1 MCVHVHKRH
10 SDGESMRITLKQIA
24 EAANVS
30 RGTVDR
36 VLHGR
41 YGVDPQTRA
50 KVLAVMDD
58 LNYNPNVMAR
68 ALRGMQNSFRIGAIV
83 PSETNPFYLDVNA
96 GIDEASK
103 MAASYGMEV
112 IKLKMDQVTVEQQ
125 ISCIDRLEEENVCGI
140 MMVAIEDPRV
150 RARINEL
157 PESIPVITF
166 NSDISGT
173 KRMCFVGNDHI
184 MAGRTAGQLMTIV
197 AREGGKIAL
206 LISQINF
213 LAHVERITG
222 FCQVFNEEA
231 RSDIEMIGPYMTY
244 ESESRAYETVRD
256 LLKREKDLVGIYMA
270 GGGQQAAARALAES
284 DRAGQVHMIC
294 HDILP
299 DTIKYIQER
308 VVDFTLGQEAFVQGY
323 MPIEIFRD
331 YHMFGRKPKLSKIFT
346 TIDIRS
352 RENISLKGY
361 EVFTEKYF
369 MNRY

>member
-1 MCVHVHKRH
+1 M
-10 SDGESMRITLKQIA
+10 GITLKQIA
-24 EAANVS
+24 ELANVS

-41 YGVDPQTRA
+41 YGVDPKTRA
-50 KVLAVMDD
+50 KVLAVMED

-68 ALRGMQNSFRIGAIV
+68 ALRGMQNSFCIGAIV

-103 MAASYGMEV
+103 MVASYGMEV
-112 IKLKMDQVTVEQQ
+112 VKMKMDQVSVEQQ
-125 ISCIDRLEEENVCGI
+125 IACIDQLEEMNVCGI
-140 MMVAIEDPRV
+140 MLVAVEDSRV
-150 RARINEL
+150 CARINEL

-197 AREGGKIAL
+197 TRESGKIAL
-206 LISQINF
+206 LISQIDF
-213 LAHVERITG
+213 SAHVERISG
-222 FCQVFNEEA
+222 FRQVFEEEG
-231 RSDIEMIGPYMTY
+231 RSDIEMIGPFMTY
-244 ESESRAYETVRD
+244 ESETRAYNTVRD
-256 LLKREKDLVGIYMA
+256 LLERERDLVGIYVA

-284 DRAGQVHMIC
+284 DRVGKVHMIC

-299 DTIKYIQER
+299 DTIKYIRER
-308 VVDFTLGQEAFVQGY
+308 VVDFTIGQEAFVQGY

-331 YHMFGRKPKLSKIFT
+331 YHMFGRKPKLSKIYT
-346 TIDIRS
+346 AIDIRS
-352 RENISLKGY
+352 RENVTLKGY
-361 EVFTEKYF
+361 EVFTGLYS
-369 MNRY
+369 MNRR